1 MLIISASITGGNITL
16 EDLSSYHAPVEDPS
30 YHAPV
35 EDPSYH
41 APVEDP
47 LMFRLNNGNFTLLSP
62 QPPSGGIVVGH
73 ILNIG
78 VTFLCKWS
86 FVSHRT
92 L

>member
-16 EDLSSYHAPVEDPS
+16 EDLSS

-86 FVSHRT
+86 FISHRT